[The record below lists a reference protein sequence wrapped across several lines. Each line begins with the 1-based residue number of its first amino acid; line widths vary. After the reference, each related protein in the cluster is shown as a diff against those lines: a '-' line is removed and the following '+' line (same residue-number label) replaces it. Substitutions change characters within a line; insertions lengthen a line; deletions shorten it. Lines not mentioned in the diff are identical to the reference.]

1 MQPNDII
8 ITMTVA
14 GTQYLQY
21 FPQLIGCP
29 FFAETDV
36 PTTFA
41 DAPIGVAF
49 PPMSVP
55 RESVQA
61 SVGSAMPV
69 VAESD

>member
-1 MQPNDII
+1 MHSMEIK
-8 ITMTVA
+8 ITISVA
-14 GTQYLQY
+14 GTADLQYL
-21 FPQLIGCP
+21 PQPMMCP
-29 FFAETDV
+29 FLAATDV

-49 PPMSVP
+49 PPMSVH